1 MTLPLAPPIAPQLA
15 RAAKELPVG
24 PEWAYEPKW
33 DGFRVLVFADGDE
46 AYLQSRGSKPLSR
59 YFPELVLPPGR
70 YVLDGEIVIDP
81 GDATQDFAALQQ
93 RIHPAVSRIERL
105 AQETPAKIMAF
116 DLLALG
122 DDVLLERPLSER
134 RALLER
140 LPLSDVLQLTPQVRD
155 VADAE
160 RWLHE
165 AEGVIAKRLD
175 APYAPGKRTTMQ
187 KIRRTRTIDCVIVG
201 YRPGTEPETVG
212 SLILALYEPAGKL
225 TVMGHSSGF
234 SRTEKRRLRTL
245 LAPLETGRRG
255 TGDASRWTDGRELE
269 WVDLEP
275 VLVCEVTFDHQ
286 SDGRIRHGARLV
298 RMRNDREP
306 ESCRMEQ
313 LGDA

>member
-15 RAAKELPVG
+15 RAAKELPEG

-59 YFPELVLPPGR
+59 YFPELVLPSGR

-81 GDATQDFAALQQ
+81 GDGGQDFAALQQ

-105 AQETPAKIMAF
+105 AAETPAKIMAF

-122 DDVLLERPLSER
+122 DEVVMERPLAER
-134 RALLER
+134 RTLLEG
-140 LPLSDVLQLTPQVRD
+140 LPLSDVLQLTPQVHTRGE
-155 VADAE
+155 AE

-175 APYAPGKRTTMQ
+175 AAYAPGKRTAMQ

-201 YRPGTEPETVG
+201 FRPGNEPETVG
-212 SLILALYEPAGKL
+212 SLILALYEPDGKL
-225 TVMGHSSGF
+225 SVMGHSSGF
-234 SRTEKRRLRTL
+234 SRSEKRSLRTL

-286 SDGRIRHGARLV
+286 SGGRIRHGARLV
-298 RMRNDREP
+298 RMRDDREP

-313 LGDA
+313 LDA